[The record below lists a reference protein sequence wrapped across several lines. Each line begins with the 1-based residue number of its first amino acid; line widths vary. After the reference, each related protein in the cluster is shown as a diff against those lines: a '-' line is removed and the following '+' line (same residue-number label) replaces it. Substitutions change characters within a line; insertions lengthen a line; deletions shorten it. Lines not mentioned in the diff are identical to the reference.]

1 MCNYIT
7 INLKSLLLTVL
18 KCYFNMNFT
27 LLTPNIIHYVALW
40 AQVYEKIIYVI
51 TTIGKPQVLLLFLVQ
66 SL

>member
-7 INLKSLLLTVL
+7 IKLKSLLLTVL

-27 LLTPNIIHYVALW
+27 LLTPNIIYYVALC